1 MAVSRVFIDYVRDQ
15 LRPWGGGAGIAAR
28 RMFSGAG
35 LFRDGIM
42 FALVHDDTLYFRTD
56 AGNVADFVAAG
67 MAPFSYARGGR
78 QVSLGYHQ
86 VPADIIDES
95 DELAS
100 WAAASFAAALRR
112 NAPRPRARVRRPRPR
127 RRA

>member
-1 MAVSRVFIDYVRDQ
+1 MAVSRAFIDYVRDQ
-15 LRPWGGGAGIAAR
+15 LRPWGGGGIAAR

-56 AGNVADFVAAG
+56 ADNVADFVAAG
-67 MAPFSYARGGR
+67 MAPFSYARSGR
-78 QVSLGYHQ
+78 HVALGYHQ
-86 VPADIIDES
+86 VPADIMEEA
-95 DELAS
+95 DELAR
-100 WAAASFAAALRR
+100 WAAAAFAAARR
-112 NAPRPRARVRRPRPR
+112 RVAPRRPQSR